1 MTSYC
6 SRSCGHVAL
15 EIHGLTM
22 AFLPWRCWHG
32 VLHTLSTLALSF
44 LAGYADV
51 ITYMRYGSFAAS
63 MTGNVVFAGRELAK
77 GSWDVFFYISIMA
90 SWALG
95 SSAYTE
101 VARQLR
107 ISTAVDVGY
116 NISAYNGA
124 SSRWWILG
132 LMPVFGVAEAF
143 ALQHLSL
150 PTTGVAKHLFNLS
163 RLCELFRKETA
174 DTVREDV
181 MLSGVMICGMIG
193 GAVLGE
199 RLVATFGLQVRWCFM
214 PVSPLVALAVCMH
227 EWLHSWK
234 HARTRTRLLNYDYRS
249 RQAGVDVR
257 RADVFTAF
265 CRFLDSASYTRLR
278 SQGLETQ
285 IGTGSIYQFRLCS
298 TRRLWCLLGSLTM
311 GNQSSRVAPAGV
323 VPSADGGVVVN
334 VVNVARSENKSG
346 TAIAT
351 ILLDQNDEIQR
362 CFKDAASAAGPAKQ
376 PQVLPVMPSAFAQQI
391 QEWAVAC
398 ETEAYESEIGSRA
411 HSFSV
416 PMLVASQSGQTEKAQ
431 ELMSDMEASL
441 NEEVSSKKIS
451 PSTEAWMLGRLLAA
465 NCHLRAEAEGIA
477 EKLRGVLDQILAR
490 RLAQPESLE
499 TADAAE
505 SWATRPEA
513 HLME

>member
-1 MTSYC
+1 M
-6 SRSCGHVAL
+6 AL
-15 EIHGLTM
+15 LQ
-22 AFLPWRCWHG
+22 WRCWHG

-101 VARQLR
+101 VERMCPQRGGSWTAVA
-107 ISTAVDVGY
+107 IAVMSTAVDVGY
-116 NISAYNGA
+116 NISAYHGA

-234 HARTRTRLLNYDYRS
+234 HARTRHDL
-249 RQAGVDVR
+249 
-257 RADVFTAF
+257 
-265 CRFLDSASYTRLR
+265 
-278 SQGLETQ
+278 
-285 IGTGSIYQFRLCS
+285 
-298 TRRLWCLLGSLTM
+298 
-311 GNQSSRVAPAGV
+311 
-323 VPSADGGVVVN
+323 
-334 VVNVARSENKSG
+334 
-346 TAIAT
+346 
-351 ILLDQNDEIQR
+351 
-362 CFKDAASAAGPAKQ
+362 
-376 PQVLPVMPSAFAQQI
+376 
-391 QEWAVAC
+391 
-398 ETEAYESEIGSRA
+398 
-411 HSFSV
+411 
-416 PMLVASQSGQTEKAQ
+416 
-431 ELMSDMEASL
+431 EASEEDDSED
-441 NEEVSSKKIS
+441 NE
-451 PSTEAWMLGRLLAA
+451 
-465 NCHLRAEAEGIA
+465 C
-477 EKLRGVLDQILAR
+477 
-490 RLAQPESLE
+490 
-499 TADAAE
+499 
-505 SWATRPEA
+505 
-513 HLME
+513 